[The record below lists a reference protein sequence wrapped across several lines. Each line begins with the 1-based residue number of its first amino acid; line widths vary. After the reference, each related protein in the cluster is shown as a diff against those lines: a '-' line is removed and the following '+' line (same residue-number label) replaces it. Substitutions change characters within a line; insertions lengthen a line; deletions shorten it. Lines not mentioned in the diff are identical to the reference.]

1 MALLTLNKSDF
12 NFISSVC
19 FFQHWKDVSALAKD
33 FIDKLLVLDPCE
45 RNNASHCLKHPWIT
59 SNAASSS
66 NKNLHRTISQNLLQ
80 RQSTRANSTKSAKST
95 KSTKSNKSNRSA
107 RSLRSEHRR
116 VQPEEID
123 ALHRDPEVQAELS
136 SLGGNS

>member
-1 MALLTLNKSDF
+1 MY
-12 NFISSVC
+12 
-19 FFQHWKDVSALAKD
+19 FQHWKDVSPPAKD
-33 FIDKLLVLDPCE
+33 FIDKLLVVDPDT
-45 RNNASHCLKHPWIT
+45 RLSAMQALNHVWLK
-59 SNAASSS
+59 SNAANSS

-95 KSTKSNKSNRSA
+95 RSTKSNKSNKSG

-123 ALHRDPEVQAELS
+123 ELHRDPEIQAELA
-136 SLGGNS
+136 SLGSRK